1 MNRNLHNQG
10 EDLPPHLYSYSELQQ
25 LGFAACGRN
34 VRIDRSVRFFGPE
47 HVAIGD
53 HVRIDCFSMISAS
66 VHGVCIGSNVH
77 IGAGSY
83 LFGAGGAILMSD
95 FTGLS
100 SRVALY
106 TSTDDFVDGFL
117 TNPTIPDRFRN
128 VRSGSIKMDRHA
140 LIGSGSVVM
149 PGVSL
154 GFGASVGALTLVR
167 AAVGDCEIVTGN
179 PAKRLPTRR
188 SRERL
193 EALEAE
199 YLASFSAK
207 LY

>member
-1 MNRNLHNQG
+1 
-10 EDLPPHLYSYSELQQ
+10 
-25 LGFAACGRN
+25 
-34 VRIDRSVRFFGPE
+34 
-47 HVAIGD
+47 
-53 HVRIDCFSMISAS
+53 
-66 VHGVCIGSNVH
+66 
-77 IGAGSY
+77 
-83 LFGAGGAILMSD
+83 MSD

-117 TNPTIPDRFRN
+117 TNPTIPDRFRH
-128 VRSGSIKMDRHA
+128 VRSGPIKLGRHA
-140 LIGSGSVVM
+140 LIGCGSVVM
-149 PGVSL
+149 PNVSL

-167 AAVGDCEIVTGN
+167 AAVGDCEIIAGN

-199 YLASFSAK
+199 YLGSLSAE
-207 LY
+207 LC